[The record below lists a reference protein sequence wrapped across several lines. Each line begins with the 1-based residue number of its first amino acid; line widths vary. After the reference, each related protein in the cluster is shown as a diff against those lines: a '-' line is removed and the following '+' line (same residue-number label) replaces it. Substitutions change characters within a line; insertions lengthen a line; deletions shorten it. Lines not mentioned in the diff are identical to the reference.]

1 MISIERIKQLRE
13 ETDVSVSECKKALEE
28 SNGDI
33 AKAKEILKQWGKDLA
48 NKKADRKVKQGIV
61 ESYIHPN
68 KKIGV
73 VLKLLCETDFVAK
86 SDEFRK
92 LAHEI
97 CLQIAAV
104 NSEEISLLE
113 QAWIKDESKTIAD
126 LINEYIAKIG
136 ENIVIREFKR
146 LEI

>member
-1 MISIERIKQLRE
+1 MISIEQIKRLRE
-13 ETDVSVSECKKALEE
+13 ETGVSISECQKALEE
-28 SNGDI
+28 VNGDI
-33 AKAKEILKQWGKDLA
+33 LKAKDILKQWGKDLA
-48 NKKADRKVKQGIV
+48 NKKSDREVKQGII

-86 SDEFRK
+86 SKEFQE

-97 CLQIAAV
+97 CLQIAAM
-104 NSEEISLLE
+104 NSEEIPIPE

-126 LINEYIAKIG
+126 LINEYVAKIG
-136 ENIVIREFKR
+136 ENIVIGEFKK